1 MKSKSKILCAV
12 LICVLSC
19 AAVAETVRTFEVTSA
34 LISFHGKTLKFGE
47 SYTPEKFERKF
58 GKSLLGRESYPPGAW
73 DISYLDE
80 GIVFFFT
87 ENDKLKRLA
96 FYMDYFDKINLY
108 EVTISKGDTYKTIRK
123 QLEDKNLSFSV
134 TEYPNRSWRFNVYIS
149 TDHGE
154 YVVRIDCPAM
164 KTREVE
170 TVCFSREY

>member
-19 AAVAETVRTFEVTSA
+19 AAVAETVRTFEVTGA

-47 SYTPEKFERKF
+47 SYTAEEFEQKF
-58 GKSLLGRESYPPGAW
+58 GKSLGRESYPPGAW

-87 ENDKLKRLA
+87 ENDKLKRLG
-96 FYMDYFDKINLY
+96 FSMDYFDKINLY

-134 TEYPNRSWRFNVYIS
+134 TEYPKRGWQFNVDLS

-170 TVCFSREY
+170 TVYISCEY

>member
-12 LICVLSC
+12 LLCVLSC
-19 AAVAETVRTFEVTSA
+19 AAVAETVRTFEVSSA

-47 SYTPEKFERKF
+47 SYTPEEFEQKF
-58 GKSLLGRESYPPGAW
+58 GKSSEVISYPPGAW
-73 DISYLDE
+73 YVSYLDE
-80 GIVFFFT
+80 GIKIIFT
-87 ENDKLKRLA
+87 EKDKLKRLG
-96 FYMDYFDKINLY
+96 FSMDCFDKINLY

-134 TEYPNRSWRFNVYIS
+134 TEYPKRGWQFNVDIS

-170 TVCFSREY
+170 TVYLSCEY

>member
-19 AAVAETVRTFEVTSA
+19 AAVAETVRTFEVTGAS
-34 LISFHGKTLKFGE
+34 ISFHGKTLKFGE
-47 SYTPEKFERKF
+47 SYTPDEFEQKF
-58 GKSLLGRESYPPGAW
+58 GKSLGRESYPPGAW

-80 GIVFFFT
+80 GIKIIFT
-87 ENDKLKRLA
+87 EKDELKRLA

-134 TEYPNRSWRFNVYIS
+134 TEYPKRGWRFNVDIS

-154 YVVRIDCPAM
+154 YVVRIDCPAT

-170 TVCFSREY
+170 MVYFSREY

>member
-19 AAVAETVRTFEVTSA
+19 AAVAETVRTFEVSSA

-47 SYTPEKFERKF
+47 SYTPEKFEQKF
-58 GKSLLGRESYPPGAW
+58 GKSSEAISYPPGAW
-73 DISYLDE
+73 YVSYLDE
-80 GIVFFFT
+80 GIKIIFT
-87 ENDKLKRLA
+87 EKDELKRLA

-134 TEYPNRSWRFNVYIS
+134 TEYPKRGWRFNVDIS

-170 TVCFSREY
+170 TVYFSCEY